1 VPVAGSRDDGSQATS
16 REQATQMNKPKLL
29 AAALAFGGL
38 VMPVLTAAQTDSL
51 TTAFFEENKVPPRN
65 AAKLRATIFDKTI
78 SIKALK
84 SGAIEQVYYGAQRVD
99 AKGEKTKYKI
109 REGGIEEEHGGVPR
123 MLLIYDWHSHAYV
136 CLEDV
141 GDLDELAEAKGT
153 CPYEIVATTQD
164 NHTRG
169 K

>member
-1 VPVAGSRDDGSQATS
+1 
-16 REQATQMNKPKLL
+16 MNKPRLL
-29 AAALAFGGL
+29 AAALALGGL
-38 VMPVLTAAQTDSL
+38 LMPVLAAAQADSL
-51 TTAFFEENKVPPRN
+51 TTAFFEENKVPARN
-65 AAKLRATIFDKTI
+65 TSKLRATIFDKTI

-84 SGAIEQVYYGAQRVD
+84 SGAIEQVYYGAQRID
-99 AKGEKTKYKI
+99 AKGEKTNYRI

-123 MLLIYDWHSHAYV
+123 MLLIYDWHGHTYV

-153 CPYEIVATTQD
+153 CPYEIVAATQD